1 MVKCCQ
7 SNDKKY
13 LADDSE
19 EDELYENVK
28 YQMPHDLMKY
38 QQELHNDPRT
48 KDFYDSEKFDG
59 ASVHVMPII
68 KHAYYMKNQAQF
80 DFETQESDQESAG
93 GQRKEDVKEENN
105 APDVASQPS
114 GANKGDSEK
123 GIESGSG
130 AISIIQ

>member
-7 SNDKKY
+7 SSDKKY

-19 EDELYENVK
+19 EDELYDNVK

-38 QQELHNDPRT
+38 QQELNNDLRT
-48 KDFYDSEKFDG
+48 KDFYDSDKFDG

-68 KHAYYMKNQAQF
+68 RHAYYMKDQAHF

-93 GQRKEDVKEENN
+93 G
-105 APDVASQPS
+105 
-114 GANKGDSEK
+114 
-123 GIESGSG
+123 
-130 AISIIQ
+130 